1 MENEK
6 LWSPAFLGYGGSNSI
21 FYMTQYMTQYMM
33 ITTLPII
40 ITSDLKGS
48 AIEEGMAMTYFQ
60 IGTIYVDQLRD
71 GSSMV

>member
-1 MENEK
+1 MKNEK

-21 FYMTQYMTQYMM
+21 FYMTQYMM

-48 AIEEGMAMTYFQ
+48 AIEAGMAMTYFQ
-60 IGTIYVDQLRD
+60 IGTIYVDRLRD

>member
-21 FYMTQYMTQYMM
+21 FYMTQYMM
-33 ITTLPII
+33 ITTLLII

-48 AIEEGMAMTYFQ
+48 AIEAGMAMTYFQ
-60 IGTIYVDQLRD
+60 IGTIYVDRLRD

>member
-21 FYMTQYMTQYMM
+21 FYMTQYMM
-33 ITTLPII
+33 ITTLSII

-48 AIEEGMAMTYFQ
+48 AIEAGMAMTYFQ
-60 IGTIYVDQLRD
+60 IGTIYVDRLRD

>member
-6 LWSPAFLGYGGSNSI
+6 LWSPAFLGYGESNRI
-21 FYMTQYMTQYMM
+21 FYMTQYMM

-48 AIEEGMAMTYFQ
+48 AIEAGMAMTYFQ
-60 IGTIYVDQLRD
+60 IGTIYVDRLRD

>member
-21 FYMTQYMTQYMM
+21 FYMTQYMM

-48 AIEEGMAMTYFQ
+48 AIEAGMAMTYFQ
-60 IGTIYVDQLRD
+60 IGTIYVDRLRD

>member
-1 MENEK
+1 MEKEK

-21 FYMTQYMTQYMM
+21 FYMTQYMM

-48 AIEEGMAMTYFQ
+48 AIEAGMAMTYFQ
-60 IGTIYVDQLRD
+60 IGTIYVDRLRD

>member
-1 MENEK
+1 MVNEK

-21 FYMTQYMTQYMM
+21 FYMTQYMM

-48 AIEEGMAMTYFQ
+48 AIEAGMAMTYFQ
-60 IGTIYVDQLRD
+60 IGTIYVDRLRD

>member
-6 LWSPAFLGYGGSNSI
+6 LWSLAFLGYGGSNSI
-21 FYMTQYMTQYMM
+21 FYMTQYMM

-48 AIEEGMAMTYFQ
+48 AIEAGMAMTYFQ
-60 IGTIYVDQLRD
+60 IGTIYVDRLRD

>member
-21 FYMTQYMTQYMM
+21 FYMTQYMML
-33 ITTLPII
+33 TTLPII

-48 AIEEGMAMTYFQ
+48 AIEAGMAMTYFQ
-60 IGTIYVDQLRD
+60 IGTIYVDRLRD

>member
-21 FYMTQYMTQYMM
+21 FYMTQYMM

-60 IGTIYVDQLRD
+60 IGSIYVDRLRD

>member
-21 FYMTQYMTQYMM
+21 FYMTQYMM

-48 AIEEGMAMTYFQ
+48 AIEAGMAMAYFQ
-60 IGTIYVDQLRD
+60 IGTIYVDRLRD

>member
-21 FYMTQYMTQYMM
+21 FYMTQYMM

-48 AIEEGMAMTYFQ
+48 AIEAGMTMTYFQ
-60 IGTIYVDQLRD
+60 IGTIYVDRLRD

>member
-21 FYMTQYMTQYMM
+21 FYMTQYMML
-33 ITTLPII
+33 TTLPII

-60 IGTIYVDQLRD
+60 IGTIYVDRLRD

>member
-21 FYMTQYMTQYMM
+21 FYMTQYMML
-33 ITTLPII
+33 TTLPII

-60 IGTIYVDQLRD
+60 IGSIYVDRLRD

>member
-6 LWSPAFLGYGGSNSI
+6 LWSPAFLGYGGSHSI
-21 FYMTQYMTQYMM
+21 FYMTQYMM

-48 AIEEGMAMTYFQ
+48 AIEAGMAMTYFQ
-60 IGTIYVDQLRD
+60 IGTIYVDRLRD

>member
-21 FYMTQYMTQYMM
+21 FYMTQYMM

-48 AIEEGMAMTYFQ
+48 AIEAGMAMTYFQ
-60 IGTIYVDQLRD
+60 IGTIYVDRLRV

>member
-21 FYMTQYMTQYMM
+21 FYMTQYMI
-33 ITTLPII
+33 ITTLLII

-48 AIEEGMAMTYFQ
+48 AIEAGMAMTYFQ
-60 IGTIYVDQLRD
+60 IGTIYVDRLRD

>member
-21 FYMTQYMTQYMM
+21 FYMTQYMM

-48 AIEEGMAMTYFQ
+48 AIEVGMAMTYFQ
-60 IGTIYVDQLRD
+60 IGTIYVDRLRD

>member
-6 LWSPAFLGYGGSNSI
+6 LWSPAFLGYGGGNRI
-21 FYMTQYMTQYMM
+21 FYMTQYMM
-33 ITTLPII
+33 ITTLSII

-48 AIEEGMAMTYFQ
+48 AIEAGMAMTYFQ
-60 IGTIYVDQLRD
+60 IGTIYVDRLRD

>member
-21 FYMTQYMTQYMM
+21 FYMTQYMM

-48 AIEEGMAMTYFQ
+48 AIEAGMAMTYFQ
-60 IGTIYVDQLRD
+60 IETIYVDRLRD

>member
-1 MENEK
+1 MKNEK

-21 FYMTQYMTQYMM
+21 FYMTQYMM

-60 IGTIYVDQLRD
+60 IGTIYVDRLRD

>member
-21 FYMTQYMTQYMM
+21 FYMIQYMM

-60 IGTIYVDQLRD
+60 IGTIYVDRLRD

>member
-21 FYMTQYMTQYMM
+21 FYMTQYMM
-33 ITTLPII
+33 ITTLLII

-60 IGTIYVDQLRD
+60 IGTIYVDRLRD

>member
-1 MENEK
+1 MKNEK
-6 LWSPAFLGYGGSNSI
+6 LWSPAFLGYGESNSI
-21 FYMTQYMTQYMM
+21 FYMTQYMM

-48 AIEEGMAMTYFQ
+48 AIEAGMAMTYFQ
-60 IGTIYVDQLRD
+60 IGTIYVDRLRD

>member
-21 FYMTQYMTQYMM
+21 FYMTQYMM

>member
-21 FYMTQYMTQYMM
+21 FYMTQYMI

-48 AIEEGMAMTYFQ
+48 AIEAGMAMTYFQ
-60 IGTIYVDQLRD
+60 IGTIYVDRLRD

>member
-21 FYMTQYMTQYMM
+21 FYMTQYMM

-48 AIEEGMAMTYFQ
+48 AIEAGMAMTYF
-60 IGTIYVDQLRD
+60 R
-71 GSSMV
+71 

>member
-21 FYMTQYMTQYMM
+21 FYMTQYMM

-48 AIEEGMAMTYFQ
+48 AIEAGMAMTYFQ
-60 IGTIYVDQLRD
+60 IGIIYVDRLRD

>member
-21 FYMTQYMTQYMM
+21 FYMTQYMM

-60 IGTIYVDQLRD
+60 IGTIYVDRLRD

>member
-21 FYMTQYMTQYMM
+21 FYMTQYMM
-33 ITTLPII
+33 IITLPII

-60 IGTIYVDQLRD
+60 IGTIYVDRLRD

>member
-6 LWSPAFLGYGGSNSI
+6 LWSSAFLGYGGSNSI
-21 FYMTQYMTQYMM
+21 FYMTQYMM

-60 IGTIYVDQLRD
+60 IGTIYVDRLRD

>member
-1 MENEK
+1 MVNEK
-6 LWSPAFLGYGGSNSI
+6 LWSPAFLGYGESNSI
-21 FYMTQYMTQYMM
+21 FYMTQYMM

-48 AIEEGMAMTYFQ
+48 AIEAGMAMTYFQ
-60 IGTIYVDQLRD
+60 IGTIYVDRLRD

>member
-1 MENEK
+1 MRNYG
-6 LWSPAFLGYGGSNSI
+6 LRPFLGYGGSNSI
-21 FYMTQYMTQYMM
+21 FYMTQYMM

-60 IGTIYVDQLRD
+60 IGTIYVDRLRD

>member
-21 FYMTQYMTQYMM
+21 FYMTQYMML
-33 ITTLPII
+33 TTLPII

-48 AIEEGMAMTYFQ
+48 AIEEGMAMAYFQ
-60 IGTIYVDQLRD
+60 IGSIYVDRLRD